1 MFYPD
6 DNHRTRT
13 AYGFDYNMPGQES
26 ALMYSSLYKE
36 VKVTEEE
43 FLQALKDY
51 GELYNVPADDIAT
64 YPMEKA
70 CLQGDWAGGVSAVC
84 PTEESF
90 CEIDPNCSE
99 SPYKPEEPTLNARVV
114 SAFVA
119 AGAVIII
126 LALVL
131 SSRMRVKRVRKSVRA
146 KFAKVL
152 QASSDWSS
160 THSPQ
165 SLLQLY
171 QKIDVDG
178 NGVVSKNELFEF
190 MAGNDGM
197 SEKECETLFKFV
209 DQDNNNEVDFAEFCA
224 FYTHPSMA
232 DKKKTEKFIN
242 DGSMHSA

>member
-90 CEIDPNCSE
+90 CEIDPNCFE
-99 SPYKPEEPTLNARVV
+99 SPYMPEEATLNASVLV
-114 SAFVA
+114 AAFVEA
-119 AGAVIII
+119 RAIII
-126 LALVL
+126 IIIALALN
-131 SSRMRVKRVRKSVRA
+131 SRMRVKRARSAVRG
-146 KFAKVL
+146 KFARIP
-152 QASSDWSS
+152 QASSS
-160 THSPQ
+160 
-165 SLLQLY
+165 
-171 QKIDVDG
+171 
-178 NGVVSKNELFEF
+178 
-190 MAGNDGM
+190 
-197 SEKECETLFKFV
+197 
-209 DQDNNNEVDFAEFCA
+209 
-224 FYTHPSMA
+224 
-232 DKKKTEKFIN
+232 
-242 DGSMHSA
+242 